1 LFIWNLD
8 HFYNFYFGTYYE
20 FTQLWLCRL
29 MLFIQY
35 SSLQSSGWLLSFLCF
50 DRFISVMSTPGSIYK
65 KLPFGTPRTAV
76 RWSILIIIFFMLFNS
91 HILMFN
97 GFYNPPTT
105 YNITVTELVNGTLK
119 EVIKEQVDQ
128 SSDAN

>member
-1 LFIWNLD
+1 
-8 HFYNFYFGTYYE
+8 
-20 FTQLWLCRL
+20 
-29 MLFIQY
+29 
-35 SSLQSSGWLLSFLCF
+35 
-50 DRFISVMSTPGSIYK
+50 
-65 KLPFGTPRTAV
+65 
-76 RWSILIIIFFMLFNS
+76 
-91 HILMFN
+91 MFN